1 MKRKENASK
10 LVICMG
16 VKMEEIRKKIVTI
29 IGIVMLSIIIS
40 VLSENTLEVSALENE
55 NYRYTI
61 DETNKTVTIEAYTGE
76 EKEVTVPAR
85 IDGYPVTILDGAFYR
100 DTDVQKV
107 ILPNTIKEITGWTFY
122 YCTNLKEVILNEGI
136 TIIDQEVFS
145 GCSKLEK
152 INLPGSL
159 REIGNSAFSAC
170 GSLKE
175 IKIPSG
181 IKKIPDSL
189 FYGCASLVSVS
200 LPTGIES
207 IGTEAFMMCGSLRNL
222 ILPESIKKIYSGAF
236 NSCYALTELCLPDN
250 LELLESTGLLP
261 RNIKYYVKA
270 DTNIYQSLSIYG
282 FNVIAKIDFTKAI
295 GFVVNY
301 TYTSSY
307 TGKEV
312 KPELLVKIENQRLTK
327 ETDYKVS
334 YNNNVNIGVGN
345 ITISGIGK
353 YTGSVTYHFSIIP
366 QKVINVKQIG
376 YSESG
381 IKVQWNPVSG
391 NVDGYQLYRYDSVSK
406 TYKKIKS
413 ILVNSATETRLS
425 PSMQYIYKVRAY
437 KKIDNKIFY
446 GEFSNAATAV
456 TSPSKVSNFRWME
469 SKSDR
474 VRLRWDR
481 GTSKVSGYQ
490 IYKYSNTQKKYI
502 LLKTISQSAQI
513 SWTNMY
519 LKSNTEY
526 RYKIRAYITV
536 NGNTFYGPLS
546 DEVMASTATTAPKYT
561 LSSDNKGQI
570 KVTWDKVAG
579 ATGYV
584 LFYKTSADGEW
595 RSLTNSQYTGT
606 SYTKKNLESGKKY
619 YFYVKAVKYYDGVK
633 VKSAAYFKNKT
644 AS

>member
-10 LVICMG
+10 SAMCMG

-29 IGIVMLSIIIS
+29 IGIVMLSIIVS
-40 VLSENTLEVSALENE
+40 VLSENTLEVFALENE

-76 EKEVTVPAR
+76 EKEVTVPAQ
-85 IDGYPVTILDGAFYR
+85 IDGYPVTILDGAFYK

-122 YCTNLKEVILNEGI
+122 YCTNLKEVVLSENL
-136 TIIDQEVFS
+136 TIITQQVFS

-152 INLPGSL
+152 INLPDSL

-170 GSLKE
+170 GLLKE

-181 IKKIPDSL
+181 IKKIPDGL
-189 FYGCASLVSVS
+189 FYGCTSLVSVS

-207 IGTEAFMMCGSLRNL
+207 IGTEAFMMCSSLRNL
-222 ILPESIKKIYSGAF
+222 MLPESIKEIYSGAF
-236 NSCYALTELCLPDN
+236 NSCDALTELCLPDS
-250 LELLESTGLLP
+250 LELLESTRLLP
-261 RNIKYYVKA
+261 KNTKYYVK
-270 DTNIYQSLSIYG
+270 DGTDIYQSLSIRG
-282 FNVIAKIDFTKAI
+282 LNVIAKIDFAKAT
-295 GFVVNY
+295 GLVVNY

-334 YNNNVNIGVGN
+334 YNNNINIGMGN
-345 ITISGIGK
+345 ITISGVGK
-353 YTGSVTYHFSIIP
+353 YTGSVIYNFSIIP
-366 QKVINVKQIG
+366 QKVINVKQTG

-413 ILVNSATETRLS
+413 ILVNSATETGLS
-425 PSMQYIYKVRAY
+425 PSMQYTYKIRAY

-456 TSPSKVSNFRWME
+456 TSPSKVANFRWME

-502 LLKTISQSAQI
+502 LSKTISQSSQI

-536 NGNTFYGPLS
+536 NGNTYYGLLS

-595 RSLTNSQYTGT
+595 RALTNSQYTGT
-606 SYTKKNLESGKKY
+606 SYTKNNLKSGKKY

-644 AS
+644 VS